1 MELFTP
7 WTLGSVKLKN
17 RIVMSPMTRCRAIGN
32 VANELMATYYRQR
45 ASAGLI
51 VTEGT
56 SPSPNG
62 LGYARIPGIFSTKQV
77 EGWRQVT
84 EAVHGEGG
92 RIFLQIMHVGRIAHP
107 DNMPAGS
114 EILAPSAVQ
123 AKGEMWTDGGGMQ
136 PHPAPREMTLDDIAT
151 ARGEYVAG
159 ARNAVEAGFDG
170 IELHGAN
177 GYLLEQFIH
186 PDTNR
191 RTDGYGGS
199 IEKRCRFVL
208 EVAEEVAGAIG
219 KERTGIRLSPYGVF
233 NDLTPYDD
241 IDATYTWLAGQLDV
255 LGIVYV
261 HLVDHS
267 SMGAP
272 PVDPRTVAR
281 IREVFTGTLVLSG
294 GYTGERAEADIA
306 SGRANLVA
314 FGQAFLANPD
324 LPQRILD
331 GASLQEPDPDTFYTA
346 DEKGYTDYPT
356 QEGQ

>member
-1 MELFTP
+1 M
-7 WTLGSVKLKN
+7 V
-17 RIVMSPMTRCRAIGN
+17 
-32 VANELMATYYRQR
+32 
-45 ASAGLI
+45 
-51 VTEGT
+51 
-56 SPSPNG
+56 
-62 LGYARIPGIFSTKQV
+62 
-77 EGWRQVT
+77 
-84 EAVHGEGG
+84 
-92 RIFLQIMHVGRIAHP
+92 
-107 DNMPAGS
+107 
-114 EILAPSAVQ
+114 
-123 AKGEMWTDGGGMQ
+123 
-136 PHPAPREMTLDDIAT
+136 LDEIAT

-199 IEKRCRFVL
+199 IEERCRFVL

-241 IDATYTWLAGQLDV
+241 IDATYTWLAGQLDG

-272 PVDPRTVAR
+272 PVDPRTIAR
-281 IREVFTGTLVLSG
+281 IRKVFRGTLVLSG

-306 SGRANLVA
+306 SGRADLVA

-324 LPQRILD
+324 LPQRILG

-356 QEGQ
+356 QEG